1 MRQEISTHLDEPRPL
16 PEAMETQLVR
26 DFSSVHSVGKIL
38 LVGEDKQESVA
49 ELVLVEHPLE
59 LLTSLRNTFPIVG
72 VDNED
77 DALRVL
83 EVCGRVRERDAGA
96 RAEAELESADTS
108 DAGGTTRTM
117 PPERTDLVLSSDV
130 PDGEGDVLVLYR
142 LDVETWRWQARHCQ
156 RARTRA
162 VRRLIPTDGRDSRD
176 NFTELELVQDGGL
189 TSGIETDLK

>member
-1 MRQEISTHLDEPRPL
+1 MRQERSTHLDEPRPL
-16 PEAMETQLVR
+16 PEAVETQLVR

-83 EVCGRVRERDAGA
+83 EVCVAGDRVRYGAGG
-96 RAEAELESADTS
+96 DTS
-108 DAGGTTRTM
+108 DAGRRRDMTRTM

-130 PDGEGDVLVLYR
+130 PDGERNVLVLYS
-142 LDVETWRWQARHCQ
+142 LNVEAWGMKGRVRSVSARG
-156 RARTRA
+156 RAR
-162 VRRLIPTDGRDSRD
+162 V
-176 NFTELELVQDGGL
+176 
-189 TSGIETDLK
+189 

>member
-1 MRQEISTHLDEPRPL
+1 MQ
-16 PEAMETQLVR
+16 AKLVS
-26 DFSSVHSVGKIL
+26 DFGSVHCVGKIL

-83 EVCGRVRERDAGA
+83 EVCVAGDRVRYG
-96 RAEAELESADTS
+96 DTS
-108 DAGGTTRTM
+108 DAGRRRDMTRTM

-130 PDGEGDVLVLYR
+130 PDGERNVLVLHS
-142 LDVETWRWQARHCQ
+142 LDVEA
-156 RARTRA
+156 
-162 VRRLIPTDGRDSRD
+162 
-176 NFTELELVQDGGL
+176 
-189 TSGIETDLK
+189 